1 MPEYAKPW
9 LSLDEQVDKLES
21 RGVDIGSASSA
32 KLILQQVGY
41 YRLTGYLYS
50 FRDSEIYADD
60 SGRERIR
67 VLGNYRPGTS
77 IAYAARLIDYD
88 RELRMLVLDA
98 VERIEVSL
106 RMQIGYTLGGRS
118 AWAHR
123 EPANFVPGFT
133 TDTAGPNTGEP
144 TSGLTRWLDRVQ
156 ERQDKS
162 EEAFVARFRDRY
174 DGVLPIWAL
183 TEILELGH
191 LGRLIHSLQSD
202 LATTIANA
210 YCVPTKK
217 MFGSWVSSVNY
228 VRNVSAHHGRLFNR
242 KLVAAPSRPRSGQV
256 PALNHLRE
264 TTGSKAEFGVYNALA
279 VMAYLLGTIDS
290 DCDWN
295 RRLAKHL
302 SNFPEGALST
312 DDMGAPTG
320 WKTQAIWQANQ
331 AASV

>member
-106 RMQIGYTLGGRS
+106 RMQIGYTCAMSPRTTLAYSIESLSLR
-118 AWAHR
+118 
-123 EPANFVPGFT
+123 PA
-133 TDTAGPNTGEP
+133 D
-144 TSGLTRWLDRVQ
+144 
-156 ERQDKS
+156 
-162 EEAFVARFRDRY
+162 
-174 DGVLPIWAL
+174 
-183 TEILELGH
+183 
-191 LGRLIHSLQSD
+191 
-202 LATTIANA
+202 
-210 YCVPTKK
+210 
-217 MFGSWVSSVNY
+217 
-228 VRNVSAHHGRLFNR
+228 
-242 KLVAAPSRPRSGQV
+242 LVAVRSPR
-256 PALNHLRE
+256 
-264 TTGSKAEFGVYNALA
+264 
-279 VMAYLLGTIDS
+279 
-290 DCDWN
+290 
-295 RRLAKHL
+295 
-302 SNFPEGALST
+302 
-312 DDMGAPTG
+312 
-320 WKTQAIWQANQ
+320 
-331 AASV
+331 